1 MINDFEVHALTSMF
15 TGLMIS
21 FYRLGGERALQSW
34 ICGMTGWNHCAVG
47 GSVLQMVTIVTLPK
61 FYDWVQAGDD
71 SVPEE
76 LRDVTEA
83 TKSEKGRSNFD
94 VHDVL

>member
-1 MINDFEVHALTSMF
+1 MWND
-15 TGLMIS
+15 GLES
-21 FYRLGGERALQSW
+21 LRSGGIGPSDGDHRNFAEILR
-34 ICGMTGWNHCAVG
+34 
-47 GSVLQMVTIVTLPK
+47 
-61 FYDWVQAGDD
+61 WVQAGDD

-76 LRDVTEA
+76 LCDVTEA